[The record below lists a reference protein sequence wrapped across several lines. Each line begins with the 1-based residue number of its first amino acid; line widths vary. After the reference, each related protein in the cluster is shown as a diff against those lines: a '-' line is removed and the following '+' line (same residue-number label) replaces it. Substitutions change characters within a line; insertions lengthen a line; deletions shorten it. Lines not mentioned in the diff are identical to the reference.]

1 MSKKKRKQQTRCK
14 IMNPRE
20 QKLQKIRSALSIAV
34 RKLIREIIASG
45 NNTQEWFMREL
56 NGHVNNGNATQ
67 GLLSGVSQLW
77 VDDKADECNV
87 QAVALIAQTLAVM
100 SFAPGGTVAVLGTK
114 FMGLEFDAEGV
125 S

>member
-34 RKLIREIIASG
+34 PKLIREIIASG

-56 NGHVNNGNATQ
+56 IGNVKNGNATQ
-67 GLLSGVSQLW
+67 GLLSGVSKLW
-77 VDDKADECNV
+77 IDDKAAECN
-87 QAVALIAQTLAVM
+87 AKPLALIVQTLAVM
-100 SFAPGGTVAVLGTK
+100 SFA
-114 FMGLEFDAEGV
+114 
-125 S
+125 